1 MSWQVVPKVDK
12 RGRLNWRKSIRL
24 ESCVPTAEGTYHSN
38 QTPFAVGI
46 LATRLSR
53 SEDSEC
59 RRLLDRA
66 LYMIQVAVRLVGRT
80 RKKQLY
86 NDCASGSLL
95 PDELELVAG
104 IVHENAH
111 LLGECSG
118 QPRHILSS

>member
-1 MSWQVVPKVDK
+1 
-12 RGRLNWRKSIRL
+12 
-24 ESCVPTAEGTYHSN
+24 
-38 QTPFAVGI
+38 
-46 LATRLSR
+46 
-53 SEDSEC
+53 
-59 RRLLDRA
+59 
-66 LYMIQVAVRLVGRT
+66 MIQVAVRLVGRT

>member
-12 RGRLNWRKSIRL
+12 RGRLDGRKSIGL
-24 ESCVPTAEGTYHSN
+24 ERCVPTAEGTYHSD
-38 QTPFAVGI
+38 QTLFAIGI

-53 SEDSEC
+53 SEDGEC
-59 RRLLDRA
+59 RRPLARA
-66 LYMIQVAVRLVGRT
+66 LYMIQVAVRLVRRT
-80 RKKQLY
+80 GQKQLC

-104 IVHENAH
+104 IVHENAN